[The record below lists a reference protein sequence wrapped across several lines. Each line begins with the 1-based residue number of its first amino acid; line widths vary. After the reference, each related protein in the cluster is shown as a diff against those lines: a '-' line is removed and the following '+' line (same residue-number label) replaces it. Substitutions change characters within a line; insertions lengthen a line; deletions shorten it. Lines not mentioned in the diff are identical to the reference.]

1 MKMVFYKTVS
11 HYFPKINKWINK
23 IKDPRQEGSVKYNLR
38 VIFWVG
44 IFLFLLKLG
53 SRRQINYKFN
63 KAEFIKNL
71 SFMSKKSLDKLLN
84 DKTLADVLKKLSPD
98 NFAGIVTKIIK
109 TLIRFKVLEKYRLDG
124 YCLITMDGTGH
135 LTFRKKHCKYCLQR
149 KIKGETYYF
158 HPVLD
163 CKLVTSNGMALN
175 VGTEFIENTGEIY
188 DKQDCELKAFYRC
201 HKRLKRDF
209 PQLKICLLLD
219 SLFAN
224 QNVMDICEKNNWKYF
239 ITFKKG
245 SIPTLFNEF
254 ETLKKLSR
262 YNAKE
267 YEDIKVKQAFSWV
280 NEIDYEGHLLNV
292 LECIEY
298 NKKSKTEKRYVWITN
313 FNINKNNCHRLVN
326 KGGRLRW
333 KIENEG
339 FNMQKN
345 GGYEMEH
352 AYSEN
357 TVASKNFYILLQIS
371 HIFNQL
377 IEKGSLL
384 TASDKKR
391 IGSIKNITFLLLE
404 DLRTTVFNLKEIEII
419 ENSQFQIRFDSS

>member
-1 MKMVFYKTVS
+1 MKDVLYKTVS
-11 HYFPKINKWINK
+11 HYFPKLNKWLDK
-23 IKDPRQEGSVKYNLR
+23 IEDPRDLRYVDYNKR
-38 VIFWVG
+38 VLFWLS

-53 SRRQINYKFN
+53 SRRQINFKLN
-63 KAEFIKNL
+63 TNEFKKNL
-71 SFMSKKSLDKLLN
+71 SFFSRNNLDDIPN
-84 DKTLADVLKKLSPD
+84 DKTVADFLKKLTFNYLSE
-98 NFAGIVTKIIK
+98 IIK
-109 TLIRFKVLEKYRLDG
+109 LMMKALFRKKVFVKFRLYD
-124 YCLITMDGTGH
+124 YYTFSMDGTGH
-135 LTFRKKHCKYCLQR
+135 LTFKKRHCEDCIKRKV
-149 KIKGETYYF
+149 KGKVYYF

-163 CKLVTSNGMALN
+163 CKLLTSNGMALSI
-175 VGTEFIENTGEIY
+175 GTEFIENTDPVY
-188 DKQDCELKAFYRC
+188 DKQDCELMAFYRYC
-201 HKRLKRDF
+201 KRLKKDY

-224 QNVMDICEKNNWKYF
+224 QNVMEICEKNNWKYI

-262 YNAKE
+262 YNTKE
-267 YEDIKVKQAFSWV
+267 YEDKKVKQAFSWV
-280 NEIDYEGHLLNV
+280 NDIDYEGHLVNV

-298 NKKSKTEKRYVWITN
+298 NKKSKKVKRFVWLTN
-313 FNINKNNCHRLVN
+313 FNINKSNCQKLAN

-345 GGYEMEH
+345 GGYKMEH
-352 AYSEN
+352 VYSEN
-357 TVASKNFYILLQIS
+357 AVAAKNFYIFLQIS

-384 TASDKKR
+384 NASDKKR

-404 DLRTTVFNLKEIEII
+404 DLRTSSFNQEELEII
-419 ENSQFQIRFDSS
+419 QLNNFQIRLDTS